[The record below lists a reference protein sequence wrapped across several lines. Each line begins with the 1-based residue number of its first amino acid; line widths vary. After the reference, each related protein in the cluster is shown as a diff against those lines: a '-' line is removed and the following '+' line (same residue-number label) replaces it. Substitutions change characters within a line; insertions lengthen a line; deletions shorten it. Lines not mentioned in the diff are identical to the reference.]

1 MCCRIGEFGKEIQLK
16 LWFGTLL
23 LAPFALAQ
31 TPQTSVPCIPPPPP
45 ARTGPAPA
53 NAPARPAGAPR
64 AQTPQSAEDI
74 AEIAKLK
81 DLPPWTSAAVDGDYS
96 AGPGYPTAPE
106 LAKRVGVPEG
116 KVIEFVMN
124 SAGSKFYPGVNAG
137 FQRHVCVYVP
147 AEYVPGTAA
156 PVIVSADAYG
166 MRYNLPTILDNMIY
180 DQRLPTLVAVMI
192 DNGGAERSMEYDTV
206 SDKYVQFV
214 EEEVLPRAEKEANV
228 KLSKDPEARMVLGGS
243 SGGAAALTMAWFR
256 PDLYHRVLSYSGTFV
271 NLRSSPEAPL
281 GAYEFIEHLF
291 PNAEKKPLRLWI
303 QVSENDNGAKTP
315 SASRRNWVIA
325 NSRLAKILKDK
336 GYHYQFVYTKGA
348 GHTQRKVINH
358 TLPQALE
365 YVWQGYSS
373 PN

>member
-1 MCCRIGEFGKEIQLK
+1 MKF
-16 LWFGTLL
+16 WFGTFFF
-23 LAPFALAQ
+23 AQFALAQ
-31 TPQTSVPCIPPPPP
+31 TLLPPVPCIQPPSPPP
-45 ARTGPAPA
+45 ARAGQATANGPA
-53 NAPARPAGAPR
+53 RTPR
-64 AQTPQSAEDI
+64 AQTPQSAQDI
-74 AEIAKLK
+74 AEIAKLR
-81 DLPPWTSAAVDGDYS
+81 DLPAWTSAATDGDYS

-106 LAKRVGVPEG
+106 LAKRAGVPEG
-116 KVIEFVMN
+116 KVIEFVM
-124 SAGSKFYPGVNAG
+124 SSVGSKFYPGSNGG

-180 DQRLPTLVAVMI
+180 DQRLPVMVAVMI
-192 DNGGAERSMEYDTV
+192 DNGGSERSMEYDTV

-214 EEEVLPRAEKEANV
+214 EDEVLPRAEKEASV
-228 KLSKDPEARMVLGGS
+228 KLSKDPEARMTLGGS

-271 NLRSSPEAPL
+271 DLRRGPEAPM
-281 GAYEFIEHLF
+281 GAYEYVEHLF
-291 PNAEKKPLRLWI
+291 PNTAKKPLRLWI
-303 QVSENDNGAKTP
+303 QVSENDNGAKSP
-315 SASRRNWVIA
+315 SENRRNWVTA
-325 NSRLAKILKDK
+325 NSRLAGILKDK
-336 GYHYQFVYTKGA
+336 GYSYQFVYTKGA

>member
-1 MCCRIGEFGKEIQLK
+1 MK
-16 LWFGTLL
+16 LCLGILF
-23 LAPFALAQ
+23 FAQFLLAQ
-31 TPQTSVPCIPPPPP
+31 TPSVPCIQPTPAPPPG
-45 ARTGPAPA
+45 R
-53 NAPARPAGAPR
+53 AGGRGAGGGR
-64 AQTPQSAEDI
+64 AQTPQPAEDA

-81 DLPPWTSAAVDGDYS
+81 DLPAWTSAAVDGDYS
-96 AGPGYPTAPE
+96 TGPGYPTAPE
-106 LAKRVGVPEG
+106 LAKRTGVPEG

-124 SAGSKFYPGVNAG
+124 SAESKIYPGVNGA

-147 AEYVPGTAA
+147 AEYVAGSVA
-156 PVIVSADAYG
+156 PVIVAADAYG

-180 DQRLPTLVAVMI
+180 DQRLPVMIAVMV

-206 SDKYVQFV
+206 SDKNAQFI
-214 EEEVLPRAEKEANV
+214 EDEVLPQVEKEANV
-228 KLSKDPEARMVLGGS
+228 KLSKDPEARMTLGGS

-256 PDLYHRVLSYSGTFV
+256 PELYHRVVSYSGTFV
-271 NLRSSPEAPL
+271 NLRNGPEAPL

-291 PNAEKKPLRLWI
+291 PNSEKKPLRLWI

-315 SASRRNWVIA
+315 SANRRNWVTA

-336 GYHYQFVYTKGA
+336 GYHYQFVYSKNA

-365 YVWQGYSS
+365 YAWQGYSAQ
-373 PN
+373 N

>member
-1 MCCRIGEFGKEIQLK
+1 MK
-16 LWFGTLL
+16 LLFGTTFF
-23 LAPFALAQ
+23 LAQFALAQ
-31 TPQTSVPCIPPPPP
+31 TVPSVPCIQPPAPPPP
-45 ARTGPAPA
+45 ARAGQAPGPA
-53 NAPARPAGAPR
+53 RGPR

-81 DLPPWTSAAVDGDYS
+81 DLPAWTSAAVDGDY
-96 AGPGYPTAPE
+96 ATGPGYPTAPE

-116 KVIEFVMN
+116 KVTEFVMN
-124 SAGSKFYPGVNAG
+124 STESKFYPGVNAA

-156 PVIVSADAYG
+156 PVIVAADAYG

-180 DQRLPTLVAVMI
+180 DQRLPVMVAVMI
-192 DNGGAERSMEYDTV
+192 DNGGSERSMEYDTV

-214 EEEVLPRAEKEANV
+214 EEEVLPRAEKEASV
-228 KLSKDPEARMVLGGS
+228 KLSKDPEARMTLGGS
-243 SGGAAALTMAWFR
+243 SGGAVALTMAWFR

-271 NLRSSPEAPL
+271 NLRNSPEAPL
-281 GAYEFIEHLF
+281 GAYEYIEHLF
-291 PNAEKKPLRLWI
+291 PNTAKKPLRLWI

-315 SASRRNWVIA
+315 SANRRNWVTA

-336 GYHYQFVYTKGA
+336 GYPYQFVYTRGA
-348 GHTQRKVINH
+348 GHTQRKVINN

-373 PN
+373 QN